1 MTRSYAFAPPL
12 LDIRALS
19 VRFNGTPAVSEVSL
33 QLAAG
38 EILALVGESGSGKST
53 IALAIPRLLP
63 PSARMTGQI
72 LVRGEDMLLLAE
84 DRLHRR
90 RGVEIGMI
98 FQDPAGSLNPL
109 MTVGEQIS
117 ETLRAHLGLSAS
129 AARRRAVELLDQV
142 HILEPAR
149 HARSYPHE
157 LSGGM
162 KQRAM
167 IAIAIACGPKLL
179 IADEPTTALDSAS
192 RRAVLELLHQLRQ
205 DLSLG
210 ILLISHDLGMVA
222 EWADRVAVLYAGRV
236 CEDGEADA
244 IFVGPRHPY
253 TRGLLAA
260 SPLFSRVQH
269 YSAGALVEIPGSPPR
284 PGETQGC
291 AFAPRC
297 AEAQDSC
304 RLQQPP
310 LLIDEAEGNHRLAC
324 PVALPQARFH
334 DAAAAE

>member
-1 MTRSYAFAPPL
+1 MTRSHPFASPL
-12 LDIRALS
+12 LDIRGLS
-19 VRFNGTPAVSEVSL
+19 VDFGGTPAVSDVSL

-53 IALAIPRLLP
+53 AALSIPRLLP
-63 PSARMTGQI
+63 PSARITGQI
-72 LVRGEDMLLLAE
+72 LVRGEDMLLLRE

-90 RGVEIGMI
+90 RGAEIGMI
-98 FQDPAGSLNPL
+98 FQDPSGSLNPL

-117 ETLRAHLGLSAS
+117 ETLPAHLGLSS
-129 AARRRAVELLDQV
+129 VAARRRAIELLDQV

-149 HARSYPHE
+149 HAKSYPHE

-179 IADEPTTALDSAS
+179 IADEPTTALDSAN

-236 CEDGEADA
+236 CEDGKADA
-244 IFVGPRHPY
+244 IFANPRHPY

-269 YSAGALVEIPGSPPR
+269 YSAGALAEIPGSPPR
-284 PGETQGC
+284 PGQIDGC

-297 AEAQDSC
+297 AEAQNSC
-304 RLQQPP
+304 REHRPP
-310 LLIDEAEGNHRLAC
+310 LLTVNAEGSHRLAC
-324 PVALPQARFH
+324 PVALAQARFYGP
-334 DAAAAE
+334 AAAE